1 MSMTEVLWR
10 SRPLGNIK
18 AYGGLF
24 LMCLFILLDIQTII
38 KRAKTEEDWDPI
50 NESLGIYQDCLLIFK
65 FFLEI
70 LNENNKNEKKE

>member
-1 MSMTEVLWR
+1 
-10 SRPLGNIK
+10 
-18 AYGGLF
+18 
-24 LMCLFILLDIQTII
+24 MCLFILLDIQTII